1 MGAACASSLQYT
13 EQTLVGWQSRCNKNG
28 RHRGPGRRDMLL
40 LVGYQ
45 ICQVSTDLNGDT
57 LAEFIGDKC
66 QLNIEVEK
74 SYWFYDRK
82 LSLGLLLGGTAIQHN
97 TIGLQ

>member
-1 MGAACASSLQYT
+1 
-13 EQTLVGWQSRCNKNG
+13 
-28 RHRGPGRRDMLL
+28 MLL

-74 SYWFYDRK
+74 SY
-82 LSLGLLLGGTAIQHN
+82 
-97 TIGLQ
+97 